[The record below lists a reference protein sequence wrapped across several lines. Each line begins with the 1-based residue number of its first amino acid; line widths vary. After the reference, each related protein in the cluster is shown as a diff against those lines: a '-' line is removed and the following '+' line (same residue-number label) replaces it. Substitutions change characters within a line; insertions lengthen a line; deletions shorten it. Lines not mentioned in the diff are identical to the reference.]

1 VTAEGLTKLPVFMAS
16 EQSLY
21 KLYVGD
27 FKTKAEAEAALP
39 EIRKLYNGAWIVS
52 VKAGQ

>member
-1 VTAEGLTKLPVFMAS
+1 MTS

-39 EIRKLYNGAWIVS
+39 EVRKQGYKDAWVVS
-52 VKAGQ
+52 VKTTQ